1 MDDSERGADLGQK
14 LVANV
19 RFLQGKRVLDAAKDT
34 DIDGRLS
41 SENLM
46 ELIFLDNTSLLP
58 LILLNSLVELS
69 TIEKEI
75 SSFVQKNRI
84 STRVKIA

>member
-58 LILLNSLVELS
+58 LILLNSLVEL
-69 TIEKEI
+69 
-75 SSFVQKNRI
+75 
-84 STRVKIA
+84 